1 LHLEE
6 VVLQVE
12 VAEVHQRTHPCRE
25 VAEAV
30 EEAHHQIQALE
41 EVAVVRR
48 LRNRA
53 QGEEVEA
60 EEVHPRSQA

>member
-12 VAEVHQRTHPCRE
+12 VEEDHQRTHPCRE

-30 EEAHHQIQALE
+30 EEDHHQIQALE
-41 EVAVVRR
+41 EVVVVVVRR

-53 QGEEVEA
+53 
-60 EEVHPRSQA
+60 